1 MPGAPRLMHIK
12 RGLRPRECLSAL
24 TRGGALRDCTWT
36 GRWEDPVRHSLLISL
51 VTVAA
56 VSATALT
63 LSGCGRNEAA
73 EAHAAPPAPQVSV
86 AAAIARKITEFDE
99 FTGRFEAVERV
110 EVRPRV
116 SGYIASV
123 NFKEGSEVRK
133 GEVLFVIDPRPY
145 QAERDKAAAGLA
157 QARSQQVLARTE
169 RERGTRLLAQHAIS
183 QEEYDTRTAGSEQ
196 ARA

>member
-1 MPGAPRLMHIK
+1 M
-12 RGLRPRECLSAL
+12 
-24 TRGGALRDCTWT
+24 
-36 GRWEDPVRHSLLISL
+36 RHSLFLSL
-51 VTVAA
+51 LSVAA
-56 VSATALT
+56 VSAIT

-73 EAHAAPPAPQVSV
+73 EAHAAPPAPQVTV
-86 AAAIARKITEFDE
+86 AAAVSRKITEFDE

-145 QAERDKAAAGLA
+145 QAERDKAAAGELSRHEVFA
-157 QARSQQVLARTE
+157 SDAWLC
-169 RERGTRLLAQHAIS
+169 
-183 QEEYDTRTAGSEQ
+183 
-196 ARA
+196 

>member
-1 MPGAPRLMHIK
+1 
-12 RGLRPRECLSAL
+12 
-24 TRGGALRDCTWT
+24 
-36 GRWEDPVRHSLLISL
+36 RWEDPVRHSLLLSL
-51 VTVAA
+51 LSVAA
-56 VSATALT
+56 VSATTLT

-73 EAHAAPPAPQVSV
+73 EAHAAPPAQVTV

-133 GEVLFVIDPRPY
+133 GDVLFVLYPRPY

-169 RERGTRLLAQHAIS
+169 RERGVKLLAQHAIS
-183 QEEYDTRTAGSEQ
+183 QEEY
-196 ARA
+196 